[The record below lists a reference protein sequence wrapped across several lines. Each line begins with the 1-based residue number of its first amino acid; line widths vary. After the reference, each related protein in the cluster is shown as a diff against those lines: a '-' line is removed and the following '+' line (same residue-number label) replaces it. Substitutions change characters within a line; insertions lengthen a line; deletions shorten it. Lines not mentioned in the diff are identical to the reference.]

1 MVSDG
6 TRIVRI
12 TLYDEGSPERLWHY
26 TSGKAAKSIFESRTL
41 WAGHLGYMSDT
52 SEVGH
57 AMSVS
62 REVVERLK
70 QELPEQQGALQQ
82 WTQYVTDNPPKSWAP
97 NVFAVSFSQEPDLL
111 SQWRGYATGAGG
123 PFCIGFPSAMLRE
136 RIDSAMLREQGL
148 VGWTLRKC
156 IYSRVE
162 QAELIEARIRE
173 GLERAANAE
182 VLPRGQTREDYGWHQ
197 IYHAVMGVAPL
208 CKHPAFVEEQEW
220 RLLFGPTALMKV
232 EPVHFVERRQ
242 TLAPYIEFRLAEGDK
257 VLDDIQWIAGP
268 GAQQGR
274 DNLALEMVAEIA
286 GMTRYQ
292 WYLSETP
299 YLP

>member
-1 MVSDG
+1 M
-6 TRIVRI
+6 
-12 TLYDEGSPERLWHY
+12 TLYDDGSPERLWHY
-26 TSGKAAKSIFESRTL
+26 TSGKAAKSIFESKTL
-41 WAGHLGYMSDT
+41 WAGHLGFMSDI

-70 QELPEQQGALQQ
+70 QELPEHQGPLQR
-82 WTQYVTDNPPKSWAP
+82 WTDYVTDNPPKSWPP
-97 NVFAVSFSQEPDLL
+97 NVFAVSFSQERDLL
-111 SQWRGYATGAGG
+111 SQWRGYVTGPGG

-136 RIDSAMLREQGL
+136 RIDSTMLRDQGL

-156 IYSRVE
+156 IYLRDE
-162 QAELIEARIRE
+162 QAELIEARIRR

-182 VLPRGQTREDYGWHQ
+182 VLPRGQTREDYGWHH
-197 IYHAVMGVAPL
+197 IFDAVMGVAPL

-220 RLLFGPTALMKV
+220 RLLFGPTAVTKV
-232 EPVHFVERRQ
+232 EKVHFVERRQ
-242 TLAPYIEFRLAEGDK
+242 TLAPYIEFRLAEGDN

-268 GAQQGR
+268 GPQQERANSALGMIAQ
-274 DNLALEMVAEIA
+274 IT

-292 WYLSETP
+292 GMPSHTP